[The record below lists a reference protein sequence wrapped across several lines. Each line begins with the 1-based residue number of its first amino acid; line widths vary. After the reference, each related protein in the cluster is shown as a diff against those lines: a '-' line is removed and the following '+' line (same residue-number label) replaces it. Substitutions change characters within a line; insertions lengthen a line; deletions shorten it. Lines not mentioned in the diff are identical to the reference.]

1 MKIVGRDVI
10 VYEREQRESAWKA
23 SEDYS
28 WAQRPILNLA
38 GVLGLG
44 TLLRPETQAGAP
56 GAKDPSSTVGDLFHA
71 AKSNRDASHAL
82 LSHTPDG
89 WKQSMLDYLLTIR
102 WGASRYQGD
111 YAPLND
117 MLVTATTGQDA
128 TSQEMAAGMIKIITS
143 EMSKAFGQ
151 AADGNLE
158 IRNRETFD
166 RLAPLSYP
174 LARAISAN
182 IDQLSRLYLNRETF
196 FQVAPQDMSYALVLA
211 TSHDAGFEA
220 LVRAQTEH
228 MRAALDT
235 VPPVGLNS
243 SNAERLG
250 FTVAEVK
257 GFDRNGNG
265 RVDAAD
271 TTQFLIDRTVEEAI
285 PFNHMVETRRQVLI
299 AQGLDDK
306 KADESLKA
314 MVANAI
320 GLLPVPGS
328 KQMGE
333 LATGAFGEMVS
344 KGYEKL
350 SGVAYDELSRQVA
363 QRISEQGRSL
373 DDGHKTSADNYLA
386 VERLAEQMLATAML
400 NKGILDGLRLENQ
413 TFVVGTPPRLKPFPE
428 MTPQEYSNFLE
439 WNRAIGGSSD
449 ILNRFN
455 TTFQS
460 TKQVSAYLG
469 LGIQTSRGDE

>member
-1 MKIVGRDVI
+1 VVD
-10 VYEREQRESAWKA
+10 
-23 SEDYS
+23 
-28 WAQRPILNLA
+28 
-38 GVLGLG
+38 
-44 TLLRPETQAGAP
+44 
-56 GAKDPSSTVGDLFHA
+56 DLFHA
-71 AKSNRDASHAL
+71 AKSSREASHAL
-82 LSHTPDG
+82 LTHTPDG
-89 WKQSMLDYLLTIR
+89 WKESMLDYLLTTR
-102 WGASRYQGD
+102 WGASRYLRD

-117 MLVTATTGQDA
+117 ILVTATTGQDA
-128 TSQEMAAGMIKIITS
+128 TSHNLAAQMTKIVAS
-143 EMSKAFGQ
+143 EMSGAFGQ

-158 IRNRETFD
+158 IRNREAFD

-182 IDQLSRLYLNRETF
+182 IDQLSRLYLNHETF
-196 FQVAPQDMSYALVLA
+196 FKVAPQDMSYALVLA

-235 VPPVGLNS
+235 VPPVGLNA

-265 RVDAAD
+265 WVDAAD
-271 TTQFLIDRTVEEAI
+271 TTQFLIDRTVEEAV
-285 PFNHMVETRRQVLI
+285 PFNHMVEARRQVLI

-320 GLLPVPGS
+320 GLLPVPGA
-328 KQMGE
+328 KRMGE
-333 LATGAFGEMVS
+333 LAMGAFGEMVS

-350 SGVAYDELSRQVA
+350 SGAAYDELSRQVA
-363 QRISEQGRSL
+363 QRMSEQDRSL
-373 DDGHKTSADNYLA
+373 DEGYKTSAGNYLA

-400 NKGILDGLRLENQ
+400 NKGMLDGLRLKDQ
-413 TFVVGTPPRLKPFPE
+413 SFVTGTPPKLKPFAK
-428 MTPQEYSNFLE
+428 MTSQEYSNFLE

-449 ILNRFN
+449 ILNRFSI
-455 TTFQS
+455 TFQN